1 MTNGTCQGGV
11 LTPYFFSRY
20 IRDLIAGIANSDVG
34 CKLSGHFVNIL
45 AYADDTVLIAPS
57 WKALQQLLN
66 ILHSKNGWMVRV

>member
-20 IRDLIAGIANSDVG
+20 IRDLIADIANSDVG

-45 AYADDTVLIAPS
+45 AYADDIFFNRSFVEGIATTVKCFA
-57 WKALQQLLN
+57 
-66 ILHSKNGWMVRV
+66 